1 MQGPVDVDPTEAV
14 HDETVSSMHIMSA
27 APQEADE
34 LVARPP
40 IDTSLLESLS
50 PDRLDH
56 IYLYRESDKDLSY
69 RYRLTIVD
77 RPLVSTTLLNH
88 ATAVF
93 IIPAGREGE
102 YMFAT
107 RTGLQSVAESAG
119 CARLLAVALGRRYE
133 FGSQE
138 ALQEELA
145 YVAQVVSQQGKFLP
159 PEHYKRYRK
168 SDAMSVIPFMALDGV
183 GSRNVLAEGETLLSG
198 TYLVEQVK
206 VDDTLVR
213 RLYFMDNPFV
223 IQSEVAMIS
232 DRDVDK
238 THLSFDYHKSMTAG
252 LLALT
257 ARRTHGVIIGLGGGG
272 LLNFLQ
278 ATLPS
283 THLTV
288 VELDASVVTV
298 AEKYFGFVRNYQTT
312 VRVGDGLSLIP
323 SDEGSKIN
331 DSIVLEPSSL
341 DFVAVDVDSKDST
354 VGMSCPPQAFV
365 EVPFLT
371 RLKSLLHPEG
381 WLVMNVSARD
391 PTMFELVKTNFQAV
405 FGSIFCSDNDK
416 EEREDVNVVLFAT
429 SANVTLAPLTDRLDS
444 MHKALEEF
452 VNSTEIPPSWQSTL
466 SDLEDCV
473 ASIRMSDKMTKATN
487 KNKKTSGGKRKK
499 GKRK

>member
-1 MQGPVDVDPTEAV
+1 
-14 HDETVSSMHIMSA
+14 MSTT
-27 APQEADE
+27 PQEVDE

-56 IYLYRESDKDLSY
+56 IYLYREFDPDQSY

-77 RPLVSTTLLNH
+77 RPLLSSTPLNH

-102 YMFAT
+102 YMFGT
-107 RTGLQSVAESAG
+107 RAGLQSVAESAG
-119 CARLLAVALGRRYE
+119 CARLLAVAFGRHYE
-133 FGSQE
+133 FGCQE
-138 ALQEELA
+138 ALQKELT
-145 YVAQVVSQQGKFLP
+145 YVAQVISQQGKFLP
-159 PEHYKRYRK
+159 PAHYKRYHK
-168 SDAMSVIPFMALDGV
+168 SDAMSTIPFMALDGV

-198 TYLVEQVK
+198 TYVVEQVK
-206 VDDTLVR
+206 VDNTLVR
-213 RLYFMDNPFV
+213 RLYFMENPFV
-223 IQSEVAMIS
+223 IQSEVAMINES
-232 DRDVDK
+232 DIDK
-238 THLSFDYHKSMTAG
+238 THLAFDYHKTMMAG

-257 ARRTHGVIIGLGGGG
+257 ARRTRGVVIGLGGGG

-283 THLTV
+283 THVTV
-288 VELDASVVTV
+288 VELDASIVTV
-298 AEKYFGFVRNYQTT
+298 AEKYFGFVRNDQTT

-323 SDEGSKIN
+323 SDEESKIN

-341 DFVAVDVDSKDST
+341 DFIAMDVDSKDST

-365 EVPFLT
+365 EVPYLI
-371 RLKSLLHPEG
+371 RLKSLLHPDG
-381 WLVMNVSARD
+381 WLIMNVSARD
-391 PTMFELVKTNFQAV
+391 PAMFELVKTNVQAV

-416 EEREDVNVVLFAT
+416 ESEDVNVVLFAT
-429 SANVTLAPLTDRLDS
+429 SSDVTLAPPTDRLDS

-452 VNSTEIPPSWQSTL
+452 VNSAELPSSWQSTV

-473 ASIRMSDKMTKATN
+473 GNIRVSNETTETTI
-487 KNKKTSGGKRKK
+487 KNKKKSGGKRKK